1 MVITRPTSDRHDLHS
16 TIYSLKSVKDSW
28 QATNRTDTDKNRVPI
43 LLNWSVHDMLQL
55 IANKAHIL
63 NVAEILLLA

>member
-1 MVITRPTSDRHDLHS
+1 M
-16 TIYSLKSVKDSW
+16 IYAAPYTTSLKSVKESW

-43 LLNWSVHDMLQL
+43 LLNLSVHDMLQL